1 MPKEEGLNTL
11 IFLGSSQSSDSS
23 SNISSIVITGDTRYI
38 PTGMDVDSF
47 MTMYTMLMLG
57 REYIEKTASDYELIS
72 SNSSY
77 QIFKIY
83 DSFMDTNYLV
93 FPGHGTISKI
103 GIERLFNEDLNELDN
118 LKFWSA
124 DRSNTV

>member
-1 MPKEEGLNTL
+1 
-11 IFLGSSQSSDSS
+11 
-23 SNISSIVITGDTRYI
+23 
-38 PTGMDVDSF
+38 
-47 MTMYTMLMLG
+47 
-57 REYIEKTASDYELIS
+57 
-72 SNSSY
+72 
-77 QIFKIY
+77 
-83 DSFMDTNYLV
+83 MDTNYLV